1 MNIKEFAKFNKA
13 ILGLKN
19 IGRIIASRWMSY
31 YQVIFII
38 IFISAAGLGLYF
50 WYKSLYRSQWSDEEK
65 SRYNAIQ
72 SREINLKEE
81 EFQKVL
87 SEIEERKKSF
97 ESDYQPIK
105 DIFKPYEGLKKK

>member
-13 ILGLKN
+13 SLGLKN
-19 IGRIIASRWMSY
+19 IGRIIASYWMRY

-65 SRYNAIQ
+65 GRYTMTQ
-72 SREINLKEE
+72 GREINLKEE

-87 SEIEERKKSF
+87 SEIENRKNLF
-97 ESDYQPIK
+97 ESEYQPVK
-105 DIFKPYEGLKKK
+105 DIFKPY